1 MNAMATTADPQ
12 LLRDVRIE
20 LLHHELRPV
29 YVVPAERQTLPA
41 AAGARTLLDYSTLDG
56 RDNLAQ
62 AIVMR
67 LLTPRGELAELGHPE
82 YGSRL
87 NELLGT
93 PNTETRRGLAKLFVL
108 EALAQE
114 PRIAKVLDVTV
125 TPHPDRTNE
134 LRHLVD
140 IVIRAQ
146 PIGNADVVT
155 IGPFTLRFAS

>member
-1 MNAMATTADPQ
+1 MATTADPQ

-29 YVVPAERQTLPA
+29 YVVPAERRTLPA
-41 AAGARTLLDYSTLDG
+41 AAGAHTLLDFATLDG

-125 TPHPDRTNE
+125 LPHPDRTNE

-140 IVIRAQ
+140 VVIRAQ
-146 PIGNADVVT
+146 PVGSADVVT

>member
-1 MNAMATTADPQ
+1 MAADAQ

-20 LLHHELRPV
+20 LADHELRPV
-29 YVVPAERQTLPA
+29 YSVPSSR
-41 AAGARTLLDYSTLDG
+41 RTLTAAEGAHTLFDHETVEG

-87 NELLGT
+87 HELLGA
-93 PNTETRRGLAKLFVL
+93 PNSETRRGLAKLFVL

-114 PRIAKVLDVTV
+114 PRIAKVVDVSV
-125 TPHPDRTNE
+125 SPHPDRTTE

-140 IVIRAQ
+140 VVVRVQ
-146 PIGNADVVT
+146 PLGGADTVT
-155 IGPFTLRFAS
+155 IGPLTLRLGP

>member
-1 MNAMATTADPQ
+1 MATTADPQ

-20 LLHHELRPV
+20 LLHRELRPV
-29 YVVPAERQTLPA
+29 YVVPAERRTLPA
-41 AAGARTLLDYSTLDG
+41 AAGAHTLLDYATLDG

-87 NELLGT
+87 NDLLGT

-125 TPHPDRTNE
+125 IPHADRTNE

-146 PIGNADVVT
+146 PVGSADVVT

>member
-1 MNAMATTADPQ
+1 MTATADPQ

-29 YVVPAERQTLPA
+29 YVVPAERRTLPA
-41 AAGARTLLDYSTLDG
+41 AAGAHTLLDYATLDG

-140 IVIRAQ
+140 VVIRSQ
-146 PIGNADVVT
+146 PVGGADAVT

>member
-1 MNAMATTADPQ
+1 MATTTDPQ

-29 YVVPAERQTLPA
+29 YVVPAERSTLA
-41 AAGARTLLDYSTLDG
+41 AAQGAHTFLDFTTLDG

-67 LLTPRGELAELGHPE
+67 LLTPRGELTELGHPE

-114 PRIAKVLDVTV
+114 PRIEKVLDVTV
-125 TPHPDRTNE
+125 LPHPDRQNE

-140 IVIRAQ
+140 ITIRAK
-146 PIGNADVVT
+146 PIGSTNAVT